1 MLPQFS
7 ANSFITR
14 QNLND
19 IVDGVNNN
27 ETNLNNLDNVATKIL
42 TANKEVTVGTG
53 GDFANLVDA
62 FYDSAKYIKN
72 GYTYTITVLSGHVI
86 DYQID
91 IRDVNLSVTVNFE
104 DDIINV
110 INVDN
115 MLIEGTTSSKA
126 VFFFA
131 NVRGVINFNTN
142 VSGQSLIFNCTG
154 FDVSSYISFIHLTQ
168 SNLKFN
174 NIYFKTDVSLSK
186 NNGIYLTNSTISIG
200 YLSQKNVNYGVNYLI
215 FARENSKVTIY
226 NYEDTYNSSIFAGYN
241 SEIYID
247 DVIPSVIIKNIYSH
261 YGSKVLMW
269 GSRSIQSLERIYVTY
284 NSSFSTLDG
293 PLNITNPTNFG
304 ISVYDNSNVFFDGD
318 IGSQI
323 NTSAIAV
330 DSILTVKRVDN
341 ITIISSRGSSV
352 FGLWSNNVVANVEFG
367 STISL
372 LSCTNVTTS
381 QTPNILTANGIIF
394 QN

>member
-19 IVDGVNNN
+19 IVDGV
-27 ETNLNNLDNVATKIL
+27 NNLDNVATKIL

-154 FDVSSYISFIHLTQ
+154 FDASSYISFIHLTQ

-174 NIYFKTDVSLSK
+174 NIYFKTDLSLSK

-247 DVIPSVIIKNIYSH
+247 DVIPSVIIRNIFSH

-269 GSRSIQSLERIYVTY
+269 GSRSIQSLEWIYVTY

-293 PLNITNPTNFG
+293 ALNITNPTNFG
-304 ISVYDNSNVFFDGD
+304 ISVYDNSNVFFEGD

-323 NTSAIAV
+323 NTNAIAIN
-330 DSILTVKRVDN
+330 SILTVKRVDN
-341 ITIISSRGSSV
+341 ITITSSRGSSV

-372 LSCTNVTTS
+372 YSCTNVTTS
-381 QTPNILTANGIIF
+381 QTPNTLTANGIIF

>member
-154 FDVSSYISFIHLTQ
+154 FDASSYISFIHLTQ

-174 NIYFKTDVSLSK
+174 NIYFKTDLSLSK

-226 NYEDTYNSSIFAGYN
+226 NYEDTYNSSIYAGYN

-247 DVIPSVIIKNIYSH
+247 DVIPSVIIKNIHSD

-269 GSRSIQSLERIYVTY
+269 GSIQSLEWIR
-284 NSSFSTLDG
+284 
-293 PLNITNPTNFG
+293 
-304 ISVYDNSNVFFDGD
+304 VYGNSNVFFEGN

-323 NTSAIAV
+323 NTNAIAIN
-330 DSILTVKRVDN
+330 SILTVKGVDN
-341 ITIISSRGSSV
+341 ITITSSQGSSV
-352 FGLWSNNVVANVEFG
+352 FGLLSNNVVAKVEFG

-372 LSCTNVTTS
+372 YLCTNVTTS
-381 QTPNILTANGIIF
+381 QIPNTLTANGIIF

>member
-19 IVDGVNNN
+19 IVDGV
-27 ETNLNNLDNVATKIL
+27 NNLDNVATKIL

-91 IRDVNLSVTVNFE
+91 IRDVDLSVTVNFE
-104 DDIINV
+104 DNIINV

-154 FDVSSYISFIHLTQ
+154 FDASSYISFIHLTQ

-174 NIYFKTDVSLSK
+174 NIYFKTDLSVSK

-200 YLSQKNVNYGVNYLI
+200 YLSQKNVNYGVDYLI

-323 NTSAIAV
+323 NTSAIAI

-341 ITIISSRGSSV
+341 ITITSSRGSSV